1 MSNLAAEDAIFAT
14 MLDLQERVI
23 LMQDEL
29 ARKLTDDSADR
40 DSLLAL
46 SAWLH
51 RFREGRFSLSM
62 TVSELAHRQEATRL
76 LLGVARSA
84 LVALSDSE
92 SD

>member
-1 MSNLAAEDAIFAT
+1 MSNVAAEDTIFAT

-23 LMQDEL
+23 RMKDEL
-29 ARKLTDDSADR
+29 ARKLTDDSAVR
-40 DSLLAL
+40 GSLLAL
-46 SAWLH
+46 SAWLQ
-51 RFREGRFSLSM
+51 RFSEVPFSLSM

-76 LLGVARSA
+76 MLGVARSA

>member
-1 MSNLAAEDAIFAT
+1 MANLTAEATIWAT
-14 MLDLQERVI
+14 MLDLHERV
-23 LMQDEL
+23 MQMKDEL
-29 ARKLTDDSADR
+29 ARKRTNDSAVR

-62 TVSELAHRQEATRL
+62 TVSELAHRQEATHL
-76 LLGVARSA
+76 MLGVARSA
-84 LVALSDSE
+84 LAALSDSE